1 VVTPDAKREAVAH
14 LIDQHQVSQRRACE
28 VLKADRSTIRYHS
41 KRLDD
46 FEQREAIKRIAKERH
61 RFGYRRISAM
71 LQREGIYMNHK
82 KLRRIYAEEK
92 LQVRRRGGRKRA
104 LGTRRPMEMP
114 DGANQ
119 RWSLD
124 FVNDAFTDGRRFRIL
139 TVVDDFTKECV
150 ALAADT
156 SLSGLRVTREL
167 GMAITERGAPKTI
180 VSDNGTEFTSMA
192 ILKWTQET
200 GIDWHY
206 IQPGKPTQNA
216 FIESFNG
223 KLRDECL
230 NETLFSSLAEAKY
243 ELKNWKE
250 DYNHNRPHSSIGY
263 QTPNEFAQQTKK
275 ISMDKLAA

>member
-1 VVTPDAKREAVAH
+1 
-14 LIDQHQVSQRRACE
+14 
-28 VLKADRSTIRYHS
+28 
-41 KRLDD
+41 
-46 FEQREAIKRIAKERH
+46 
-61 RFGYRRISAM
+61 
-71 LQREGIYMNHK
+71 MNHK

-104 LGTRRPMEMP
+104 LGTRRPMEVP
-114 DGANQ
+114 DGPNQ

-124 FVNDAFTDGRRFRIL
+124 FVSDAFTDCRRFRIL

-150 ALAADT
+150 ALVPDT
-156 SLSGLRVTREL
+156 SISGLRVTREL
-167 GMAITERGAPKTI
+167 DQAIAERGAPKTI

-192 ILKWTQET
+192 ILKWVQDND
-200 GIDWHY
+200 IDWHY

-230 NETLFSSLAEAKY
+230 NETLFTSLAEAKH
-243 ELKNWKE
+243 ELEYWKE
-250 DYNHNRPHSSIGY
+250 DYNHHRPHSSIGY
-263 QTPNEFAQQTKK
+263 LTPNEFASK